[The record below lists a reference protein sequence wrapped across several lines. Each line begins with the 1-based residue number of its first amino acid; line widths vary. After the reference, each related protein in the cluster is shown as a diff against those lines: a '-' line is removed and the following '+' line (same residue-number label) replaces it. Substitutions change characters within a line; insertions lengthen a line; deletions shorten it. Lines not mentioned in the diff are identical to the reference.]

1 MRNTAIGVCF
11 KNKKCHARELSL
23 TVAAILA
30 ASAAVAQD
38 SEQGQ
43 QPVEEVVVLGRG
55 ETRQVQSVS
64 NAQID
69 VLPAGTSPLKAIE
82 KMPGVNFQSADAY
95 GAYEWSTRLSIRG
108 FNQGQLG
115 FTLDGVPLGD
125 MSYAN
130 HNGLHISRAIP
141 SEAVGRV
148 ELSQGA
154 GAIDIASTS
163 NLGGAVEFFSANP
176 EEEFGVRAEQM
187 FGSDSARRTFAKLDS
202 GELGSGTRA
211 YLAVVDAST
220 EKWKGSGDQD
230 QRMVNLMV
238 VQPIG
243 AAQLTAF
250 YNYSDRAETDY
261 QDLSYQIIS
270 RRGWDWDNWSPNWGA
285 AIAAAN
291 ACNAAGQS
299 NAVVCD
305 DAYWNAAG
313 LRKDDLGYLSL
324 DLPIGEAVEWKTT
337 AYLHKNEGQGLWGT
351 PYVATPGGS
360 PIAIRTTEYEIDRQG
375 VLSALTYTVGAHEIN
390 GGVWYETIDFNQARR
405 FYGEPSNTAPTRSFE
420 DFQRNPFATDWE
432 YDFDTDTVVFHLQDT
447 WSISDQLR
455 VNAGFR
461 SVSSENEIRTV
472 IAASPRAR
480 KNGKIDADKSFLPQ
494 VGVNWSVS
502 DDNELFGSVA
512 RNVHTFQ
519 GSNGGPFGVTADVF
533 ERIRDTVKPET
544 STNYELGWRFNGA
557 ALDALVTAYHV
568 DFEDRLLGIPQCL
581 GIIGCESSIANV
593 GSVQTNG
600 IEAALSWRPMTHVT
614 WFNSAAWNNSEY
626 DDDYT
631 IETEA
636 GATVV
641 PTAGKQVVDAP
652 EWLLRS
658 ELSYD
663 NDAFFARL
671 DANYVD
677 ERFYTY
683 LNDASAR
690 SYTLLNSGLGYRF
703 NGLGVVEQLTLQL
716 DITNLTDKKYI
727 GSIGTNGFGV
737 TDPSG
742 SMQTLLRGAPR
753 QLFISA
759 KARF

>member
-1 MRNTAIGVCF
+1 MRNTVIGACF
-11 KNKKCHARELSL
+11 KKSHARELSFAVA
-23 TVAAILA
+23 TVLA

-38 SEQGQ
+38 SEQGTN
-43 QPVEEVVVLGRG
+43 PVEEVVVLGRG

-108 FNQGQLG
+108 FNQSQLG

-148 ELSQGA
+148 ELAQGA

-163 NLGGAVEFFSANP
+163 NLGGAVEFFSADP
-176 EEEFGVRAEQM
+176 GAEFGVRAEQM

-211 YLAVVDAST
+211 YVAVVDAST
-220 EKWKGSGDQD
+220 EKWKGGGDQD
-230 QRMVNLMV
+230 QRMVNLKV

-243 AAQLTAF
+243 AAKLTAY

-261 QDLSYQIIS
+261 QDLSYQIIA
-270 RRGWDWDNWSPNWGA
+270 RRGWDWDNWYPNWGA

-291 ACNAAGQS
+291 ACNASGQS

-305 DAYWNAAG
+305 DAYWNASG

-324 DLPIGEAVEWKTT
+324 DLPIGESVEWKTT
-337 AYLHKNEGQGLWGT
+337 GYLHQNEGQGLWGT
-351 PYVATPGGS
+351 PYVPTPGGGS
-360 PIAIRTTEYEIDRQG
+360 PISIRTTEYEIDRQG
-375 VLSALTYTVGAHEIN
+375 VLSALTVTAGAHEIN
-390 GGVWYETIDFNQARR
+390 GGVWFETIDFNQARR
-405 FYGEPSNTAPTRSFE
+405 FYGEPSSTAPTRSFE
-420 DFQRNPFATDWE
+420 DFQSNPFFTEWE

-447 WSISDQLR
+447 WSITDQLR

-461 SVSSENEIRTV
+461 SVSSESEIRTV
-472 IAASPRAR
+472 IAARPRDR

-494 VGVNWSVS
+494 VGVNWSLAERTEV
-502 DDNELFGSVA
+502 FASVA
-512 RNVHTFQ
+512 RNVHTFS

-533 ERIRDTVKPET
+533 ERIRNTVKPET

-557 ALDALVTAYHV
+557 ALNALVTAYHV

-581 GIIGCESSIANV
+581 GIIGCASSIANV
-593 GSVQTNG
+593 GSVKTNG

-614 WFNSAAWNNSEY
+614 WFNSAAWNDSEY

-631 IETEA
+631 IETSGGVA
-636 GATVV
+636 LV

-652 EWLLRS
+652 EWLVRS

-663 NDAFFARL
+663 NGAFFARL

-683 LNDASAR
+683 LNDASAE
-690 SYTLLNSGLGYRF
+690 SYTLLNTGFGYRF
-703 NGLGVVEQLTLQL
+703 DSLGVVEQVTVQV
-716 DITNLTDKKYI
+716 DVTNLADKEYI

-737 TDPSG
+737 SDIGG

-753 QLFISA
+753 QFFVSA

>member
-43 QPVEEVVVLGRG
+43 QQVEEVVVLGRG

-176 EEEFGVRAEQM
+176 EEEFEVRAEQM

-230 QRMVNLMV
+230 QRMVNLKV

-291 ACNAAGQS
+291 ACNASGQS

-305 DAYWNAAG
+305 DAYWNASG

-324 DLPIGEAVEWKTT
+324 DLPIGEAVELKTT

-360 PIAIRTTEYEIDRQG
+360 PISIRTTEYEIDRQG
-375 VLSALTYTVGAHEIN
+375 VLSALTYTAGAHEIN

-405 FYGEPSNTAPTRSFE
+405 FYGEPSNAAPTRSFE

-447 WSISDQLR
+447 WSIGDQLR

-557 ALDALVTAYHV
+557 ALNALVTAYHV

-614 WFNSAAWNNSEY
+614 WFNSAAWNDSEY